1 MPAHSE
7 EDEAV
12 EQPSAG
18 EAWARLSPSGEDSW
32 NRNWTKGQNDDY
44 SKFYQRY
51 LQSIVNRDQKEAID
65 GSTNVNDLYE
75 GVETVSPEIK
85 DIAEEIRQA
94 LGEIEGGL
102 ISGNERERI
111 LTAGTPE
118 KRLHQLH
125 GIIER
130 HITTLLPEKM
140 TGMAPSIRSAED
152 IRTASQLAKQARII
166 GMDPQ
171 ELVDAA
177 MQRKQAGESAPSW
190 EAFAGI
196 GLAEA
201 HMQEARASIQR
212 MLDYFSNE
220 RLSDGSP
227 KYPLSLKS
235 ISSAE
240 VVPKVIAEIGS
251 IRQERIGNARETLS
265 IMGVHQMVAPNI
277 YSLLG
282 EGPPKPENLAALS
295 TVLREDE
302 FNGGEITQVL
312 QAFVDFEGTLV
323 DSSIPADAHAQNQFR
338 TEIRHILTEQSRAR
352 IRAGTGEQLPLSLRE
367 EEFTNLE
374 PEIRTAINETKT
386 ILFVTRGGKEQDM
399 RELVALASGENITNP
414 SVKTRQFIADLL
426 AGGKDDFSGKENL
439 QAILGKKRV
448 NADADKT
455 RAAVYQ
461 AAWYEIA
468 AAAKTIL
475 DGRQPGWQS
484 SVMNGKGM
492 QLLPPGLSE
501 TAEKAG
507 TFEEKISSYEGILV
521 GFGIKYFAVATFLT
535 NLMVSA
541 QHGDFENPYLFA
553 SGAALYGAAKV
564 FDDDIVAQWMNPESK
579 TFTALANIDSGE
591 QMDALRL
598 VFANP
603 REMAA
608 MELLDL
614 SDEGGWEKWV
624 DGRDEVADKANKGV
638 KFGQT
643 PNYPAGRGVFGANLH
658 ELSPAEMMEF
668 NLRAEKTDYPDN
680 IVTQRMGDLLDTSEQ
695 NKARYLAVK
704 FLFDEGM
711 TNEDLRVVH
720 QSAVVLAA
728 NNRRM
733 QPR

>member
-1 MPAHSE
+1 MSAEALPAHSG

-12 EQPSAG
+12 EAAKEAEQAFRRIGPGNEQDTTLGIFDKIESWAG
-18 EAWARLSPSGEDSW
+18 GNQTNA
-32 NRNWTKGQNDDY
+32 QNQLVQD
-44 SKFYQRY
+44 
-51 LQSIVNRDQKEAID
+51 LQSIAQGGKARTESAETLHPAIGSIVENTRHAINDIVNNPRDLETTEIQARLE
-65 GSTNVNDLYE
+65 DLHTE
-75 GVETVSPEIK
+75 VDK
-85 DIAEEIRQA
+85 
-94 LGEIEGGL
+94 L
-102 ISGNERERI
+102 IQE
-111 LTAGTPE
+111 
-118 KRLHQLH
+118 
-125 GIIER
+125 
-130 HITTLLPEKM
+130 LLPEGMK
-140 TGMAPSIRSAED
+140 GMAPSIRSAED

-312 QAFVDFEGTLV
+312 QAFVDFEGKLI
-323 DSSIPADAHAQNQFR
+323 DSSTPANVDAQNQFR
-338 TEIRHILTEQSRAR
+338 DEIRHILTEQSRAR
-352 IRAGTGEQLPLSLRE
+352 IRAGTGEQLPFYLRNT
-367 EEFTNLE
+367 EFTNLE

-386 ILFVTRGGKEQDM
+386 ALFVTRGGKEQDM
-399 RELVALASGENITNP
+399 REVVALASGESVPNP
-414 SVKTRQFIADLL
+414 SEKTRQFIADLL
-426 AGGKDDFSGKENL
+426 NGQEDDFSSKENL

-484 SVMNGKGM
+484 SVMDGKGM

-501 TAEKAG
+501 TSEKAG

-564 FDDDIVAQWMNPESK
+564 FDDDIVAQWMHPESK
-579 TFTALANIDSGE
+579 TFTALANIDSGP

-598 VFANP
+598 VFADKD
-603 REMAA
+603 EMAA

-614 SDEGGWEKWV
+614 SNEDGWEKWV
-624 DGRDEVADKANKGV
+624 DERDEVADKANEGV
-638 KFGQT
+638 KFAKT
-643 PNYPAGRGVFGANLH
+643 PNYPAAPGVFGQNLH
-658 ELSPAEMMEF
+658 EISPTEMKNFDLRVGKGDDLISSRMD
-668 NLRAEKTDYPDN
+668 NLQNST
-680 IVTQRMGDLLDTSEQ
+680 EQ
-695 NKARYLAVK
+695 NRARYLAVK

-733 QPR
+733 QPRSQPR

>member
-1 MPAHSE
+1 MPAHSG
-7 EDEAV
+7 EDEALEAAEAAKEA
-12 EQPSAG
+12 EQAFRRIGPGNEDAASASG
-18 EAWARLSPSGEDSW
+18 APDSTPAIFNNIGNWAGG
-32 NRNWTKGQNDDY
+32 NQTKAQNQLVQD
-44 SKFYQRY
+44 
-51 LQSIVNRDQKEAID
+51 LQSIAQGGKARTESAETLHPAIGSIVENTRHAINDIVNNPRGLETTEIQTRLE
-65 GSTNVNDLYE
+65 DLHTE
-75 GVETVSPEIK
+75 VDK
-85 DIAEEIRQA
+85 
-94 LGEIEGGL
+94 L
-102 ISGNERERI
+102 IQE
-111 LTAGTPE
+111 
-118 KRLHQLH
+118 
-125 GIIER
+125 
-130 HITTLLPEKM
+130 LLPEGM
-140 TGMAPSIRSAED
+140 SGMAPSIRSAED
-152 IRTASQLAKQARII
+152 IRTAHGLAKRAEKI

-171 ELVDAA
+171 ELADAA
-177 MQRKQAGESAPSW
+177 IVAQQADDDAPAW
-190 EAFAGI
+190 QKFAGI
-196 GLAEA
+196 EAATEVLEQEEEQVRKMLAVLQKELGVDYEERLGNPVDIEKAREELAMIREKYLNDTRALLSGMGIVETNAPNLYGLLKQSPPNSVQLTALNNVLNEAEFKNSNIANALKGFAAFEGGLADTA
-201 HMQEARASIQR
+201 TA
-212 MLDYFSNE
+212 
-220 RLSDGSP
+220 
-227 KYPLSLKS
+227 
-235 ISSAE
+235 
-240 VVPKVIAEIGS
+240 
-251 IRQERIGNARETLS
+251 NAD
-265 IMGVHQMVAPNI
+265 V
-277 YSLLG
+277 
-282 EGPPKPENLAALS
+282 
-295 TVLREDE
+295 
-302 FNGGEITQVL
+302 
-312 QAFVDFEGTLV
+312 
-323 DSSIPADAHAQNQFR
+323 QNQFR
-338 TEIRHILTEQSRAR
+338 AEIRHILTEEARMR
-352 IRAGTGEQLPLSLRE
+352 IRAGEGTDLPSSLRNE
-367 EEFTNLE
+367 IFKTQE

-399 RELVALASGENITNP
+399 RELVALASGESVPNP
-414 SVKTRQFIADLL
+414 SEKTRQFIADLL
-426 AGGKDDFSGKENL
+426 NGQEDDFSSKENL
-439 QAILGKKRV
+439 QAILGKKRAD
-448 NADADKT
+448 ADADKT

-484 SVMNGKGM
+484 SVMDGKGM

-564 FDDDIVAQWMNPESK
+564 FDDDIVAQWMHPESK

-614 SDEGGWEKWV
+614 SDKDSWKAWV
-624 DGRDEVADKANKGV
+624 DERDEVAAKANENVG
-638 KFGQT
+638 FGET
-643 PNYPAGRGVFGANLH
+643 PKYAAGRGVFGANLH
-658 ELSPAEMMEF
+658 SLSPTEMMGLK
-668 NLRAEKTDYPDN
+668 LRVSNNDDQITERTRGLNASD
-680 IVTQRMGDLLDTSEQ
+680 EQ

-733 QPR
+733 QPRSQPR

>member
-1 MPAHSE
+1 M
-7 EDEAV
+7 DI
-12 EQPSAG
+12 Q
-18 EAWARLSPSGEDSW
+18 ARLEDLH
-32 NRNWTKGQNDDY
+32 TEVDK
-44 SKFYQRY
+44 
-51 LQSIVNRDQKEAID
+51 
-65 GSTNVNDLYE
+65 
-75 GVETVSPEIK
+75 
-85 DIAEEIRQA
+85 
-94 LGEIEGGL
+94 L
-102 ISGNERERI
+102 IQE
-111 LTAGTPE
+111 
-118 KRLHQLH
+118 
-125 GIIER
+125 
-130 HITTLLPEKM
+130 LLPEGM
-140 TGMAPSIRSAED
+140 SGMAPSIRRAED
-152 IRTASQLAKQARII
+152 IRTAHGLAKRAEKI

-171 ELVDAA
+171 ELADAA
-177 MQRKQAGESAPSW
+177 IVAQQADDDAPAW
-190 EAFAGI
+190 QKFAGI
-196 GLAEA
+196 EAATEVLEQEEEQVRKMLAVLQKE
-201 HMQEARASIQR
+201 
-212 MLDYFSNE
+212 LGVDYEE
-220 RLSDGSP
+220 RL
-227 KYPLSLKS
+227 
-235 ISSAE
+235 
-240 VVPKVIAEIGS
+240 
-251 IRQERIGNARETLS
+251 GNPVDIEKAREELAMIREKYLNDTRALLS
-265 IMGVHQMVAPNI
+265 GMGIVETNAPNLYRLI
-277 YSLLG
+277 DTY
-282 EGPPKPENLAALS
+282 PPEPENLAALDAVLQQQNIKDS
-295 TVLREDE
+295 TVANVLAPFLVFEQKLSRDPNAEASPE
-302 FNGGEITQVL
+302 MQAELQKEIQNGLAEE
-312 QAFVDFEGTLV
+312 A
-323 DSSIPADAHAQNQFR
+323 
-338 TEIRHILTEQSRAR
+338 RAK
-352 IRAGTGEQLPLSLRE
+352 IRAGEGTDLPSSLRNE
-367 EEFTNLE
+367 IFKTQE

-386 ILFVTRGGKEQDM
+386 ALFVTRGGKEQDM
-399 RELVALASGENITNP
+399 RELVALASGEHVSNP
-414 SVKTRQFIADLL
+414 SVQTRQFIADLL
-426 AGGKDDFSGKENL
+426 NGQEDDFSSKENL

-564 FDDDIVAQWMNPESK
+564 FDDDIVAQWMHPESK

-614 SDEGGWEKWV
+614 SDKDGWKAWV
-624 DGRDEVADKANKGV
+624 DERDEVAAKANKNVG
-638 KFGQT
+638 FGET
-643 PNYPAGRGVFGANLH
+643 PKYAAGRGVFGANLH
-658 ELSPAEMMEF
+658 SLSPTEMMGLK
-668 NLRAEKTDYPDN
+668 LRVSNNDDQITERTRGLNASD
-680 IVTQRMGDLLDTSEQ
+680 EQ

-733 QPR
+733 QPRSQPR

>member
-1 MPAHSE
+1 M
-7 EDEAV
+7 DI
-12 EQPSAG
+12 Q
-18 EAWARLSPSGEDSW
+18 ARLEDLH
-32 NRNWTKGQNDDY
+32 TEVDK
-44 SKFYQRY
+44 
-51 LQSIVNRDQKEAID
+51 
-65 GSTNVNDLYE
+65 
-75 GVETVSPEIK
+75 
-85 DIAEEIRQA
+85 
-94 LGEIEGGL
+94 L
-102 ISGNERERI
+102 IQE
-111 LTAGTPE
+111 
-118 KRLHQLH
+118 
-125 GIIER
+125 
-130 HITTLLPEKM
+130 LLPEGM
-140 TGMAPSIRSAED
+140 SGMAPSIRRAED
-152 IRTASQLAKQARII
+152 IRTAHGLAKRAKKI
-166 GMDPQ
+166 GMPLKV
-171 ELVDAA
+171 LVEAA
-177 MQRKQAGESAPSW
+177 TEEPIGPPTSGNADVPSW
-190 EAFAGI
+190 KQYAGI
-196 GLAEA
+196 KAATEVLGQEEEQVRKMLAVLQTE
-201 HMQEARASIQR
+201 
-212 MLDYFSNE
+212 LGVDYEE
-220 RLSDGSP
+220 RL
-227 KYPLSLKS
+227 
-235 ISSAE
+235 
-240 VVPKVIAEIGS
+240 
-251 IRQERIGNARETLS
+251 GNPVDIEKAREELAMIREKYLNDTRALLS
-265 IMGVHQMVAPNI
+265 GMGIVETNAPNLYRLI
-277 YSLLG
+277 DTY
-282 EGPPKPENLAALS
+282 PPEPENLAALDAVLQQQNIKDS
-295 TVLREDE
+295 TVANVLAPFLVFEQKLSRDPNAEASPE
-302 FNGGEITQVL
+302 MQAELQKEIQNGLAEE
-312 QAFVDFEGTLV
+312 A
-323 DSSIPADAHAQNQFR
+323 
-338 TEIRHILTEQSRAR
+338 RAK
-352 IRAGTGEQLPLSLRE
+352 IRAGEGTDLPSSLRNE
-367 EEFTNLE
+367 IFKTQE

-414 SVKTRQFIADLL
+414 SVKTRQFVADLL

-475 DGRQPGWQS
+475 DSRQDHWENGL
-484 SVMNGKGM
+484 MDGKGM

-564 FDDDIVAQWMNPESK
+564 FDDDIVAQWMHPESK
-579 TFTALANIDSGE
+579 TFTALANIDSGP

-614 SDEGGWEKWV
+614 SDKDGWKQWV
-624 DGRDEVADKANKGV
+624 DGRDEVADKANEGV

-643 PNYPAGRGVFGANLH
+643 PNYPAAPGVFGQNLH
-658 ELSPAEMMEF
+658 EISPTEMKNFDLRVDKGDDLISSRMD
-668 NLRAEKTDYPDN
+668 NLENST
-680 IVTQRMGDLLDTSEQ
+680 EQ
-695 NKARYLAVK
+695 NRARYLAVK

-711 TNEDLRVVH
+711 TNEDLRMVH

-733 QPR
+733 QPRSQPR

>member
-1 MPAHSE
+1 MEAAKEAEQAFRRIGPENEQDTTLRIFGSIGSWSDGNQGNMQMELVQYLQGIAQREGMPQ
-7 EDEAV
+7 EDIETLHDEIGRIV
-12 EQPSAG
+12 EDTRYAMNDIVKNPNNLETEDIQ
-18 EAWARLSPSGEDSW
+18 ARLGDLHTEVD
-32 NRNWTKGQNDDY
+32 K
-44 SKFYQRY
+44 
-51 LQSIVNRDQKEAID
+51 LIQK
-65 GSTNVNDLYE
+65 
-75 GVETVSPEIK
+75 
-85 DIAEEIRQA
+85 
-94 LGEIEGGL
+94 
-102 ISGNERERI
+102 
-111 LTAGTPE
+111 
-118 KRLHQLH
+118 
-125 GIIER
+125 
-130 HITTLLPEKM
+130 LLPEGM
-140 TGMAPSIRSAED
+140 RGMAPSIRSAED
-152 IRTASQLAKQARII
+152 IRTAHDLAKRAKKI
-166 GMDPQ
+166 GMPLKV
-171 ELVDAA
+171 LVEAA
-177 MQRKQAGESAPSW
+177 TEEPIGPPTSGNADVPSW
-190 EAFAGI
+190 EQYAGI
-196 GLAEA
+196 KAATEVLG
-201 HMQEARASIQR
+201 QEEGQVER
-212 MLDYFSNE
+212 MLNVIQNI
-220 RLSDGSP
+220 
-227 KYPLSLKS
+227 LKS
-235 ISSAE
+235 ELREGISLENLEAGE
-240 VVPKVIAEIGS
+240 ADEIRKM
-251 IRQERIGNARETLS
+251 IENARQNYLLDTRALLS
-265 IMGVHQMVAPNI
+265 GMGVDARNAPNI
-277 YSLLG
+277 FSLLEAGPTDPVKIVALNNVLG
-282 EGPPKPENLAALS
+282 EEAFKNSNIANALKGFAA
-295 TVLREDE
+295 
-302 FNGGEITQVL
+302 
-312 QAFVDFEGTLV
+312 FEGGL
-323 DSSIPADAHAQNQFR
+323 ADTATANADVQNQFR
-338 TEIRHILTEQSRAR
+338 AEIRHILTEEARMR
-352 IRAGTGEQLPLSLRE
+352 IRAGEGADLPPSLRE

-475 DGRQPGWQS
+475 DSRQDHWENGL
-484 SVMNGKGM
+484 MDGKGM

-541 QHGDFENPYLFA
+541 KHGDFENPYLFA

-564 FDDDIVAQWMNPESK
+564 FDDDIVAQWMHPESK
-579 TFTALANIDSGE
+579 TFTALANIDSGS

-614 SDEGGWEKWV
+614 SDKDGWKQWV
-624 DGRDEVADKANKGV
+624 DERDEVADKANENV

-668 NLRAEKTDYPDN
+668 NLRAEKTDNPDN

-711 TNEDLRVVH
+711 TNEDLRMVH

-733 QPR
+733 QPRSQPR